1 MLTGSVPPTGPVRNE
16 KSETYLSN
24 RLLMSLPAHE
34 YQRLRPY
41 LKPINVSAGQRLH
54 TQDELL
60 EHVFFPAHR
69 CVCSV
74 TVSTSDGGT
83 VQVVNIG
90 SEGFV
95 GTNVVWGG
103 RHAAGDVTIHL
114 PGDGLVALAI
124 APFLRALEGGTL
136 FSKAVTTYV
145 DAALKALMK
154 NVACNAMHSAEQRCS
169 RWLLE
174 TADRAE
180 STQLRLTQ
188 DYMAAMLGVRRPTVT
203 LACSALQKAGAIS
216 YQRRVVTILD
226 RRQLEAAAC
235 GCYEAPVESAAVA

>member
-1 MLTGSVPPTGPVRNE
+1 MLTGSVPPTGPVWNE
-16 KSETYLSN
+16 KSETRLSN

-34 YQRLRPY
+34 YQGLRPY

-54 TQDELL
+54 RQDELL
-60 EHVFFPAHR
+60 EDVFFPAHR

-74 TVSTSDGGT
+74 TLSTSDGGT

-103 RHAAGDVTIHL
+103 RHATGDVTIHL
-114 PGDGLVALAI
+114 AV

-136 FSKAVTTYV
+136 FSNAVTTYV
-145 DAALKALMK
+145 DAAVKALMK

-174 TADRAE
+174 TADRAVA
-180 STQLRLTQ
+180 TQLRLTQ

-216 YQRRVVTILD
+216 YQRRIVTILD
-226 RRQLEAAAC
+226 RRRLEAAAC